1 MGRTHEERY
10 LAGKGDGFMWKRAE
24 LKRRGRE
31 KLKRNY
37 WPAVAVS
44 LVLAVMMTDISGPFL
59 LHGKKYNLVS
69 ILWTDFLIPW
79 KFSGTIIKTI
89 IRDIFYV
96 FIFAIIEVGGAA
108 FFIRNRKEKA
118 GAALVFSGFF
128 DGNYKKYMKGMFLVH
143 LELFFWY
150 LMLLVPGIIQSYA
163 FRMAPY
169 ILAENPDAG
178 FEEILHTSEDMMRGQ
193 KWRAFLLDLS
203 FLGWRVLTILTFG
216 VLGIFFTGPYIEAV
230 NAELYA
236 VLKEERMRR
245 LDADRTIL
253 ADTAQELD

>member
-1 MGRTHEERY
+1 
-10 LAGKGDGFMWKRAE
+10 MWKRAE

-118 GAALVFSGFF
+118 GAGLVFSGFF

-169 ILAENPDAG
+169 ILAENPDDG